1 MKRRIIIALCSIM
14 LVLCSISVGFTVAW
28 LTFSD
33 TKKVV
38 YSVGDV
44 EYEIDVTSQAEN
56 SDRELIV
63 PSDEESIFSNL
74 VITNNS
80 NVTTNLRIRFEI
92 TETDHTWTVGTTD
105 DCEILVVLNSINEE
119 SDEPRWIFSTTE
131 NNVMY
136 YYTNQGD
143 SDQDIEPLGSIS
155 TAISGVYL
163 NGKVVKN
170 DHSDLNLTLKLIVEA
185 KQAEAVEWNEIAD
198 FITGMPVI
206 N

>member
-33 TKKVV
+33 TTEVV

-44 EYEIDVTSQAEN
+44 EYVISVTSQDEN
-56 SDRELIV
+56 SNRELIV

-92 TETDHTWTVGTTD
+92 TETDHDWTVGTTD
-105 DCEILVVLNSINEE
+105 DCEILVVFNPADEE
-119 SDEPRWIFSTTE
+119 SEEPGWIFSTTE
-131 NNVMY
+131 ENVMY
-136 YYTNQGD
+136 YYTNPVA

-185 KQAEAVEWNEIAD
+185 KQAEAVEWNEIGD
-198 FITGMPVI
+198 FITGMPRA
-206 N
+206 